1 LFYIICVELE
11 IVIDDKMNNID
22 NKTPLGITERACN
35 QVKNL
40 IEQEGNK
47 ALMLRLSVSGGGCSG
62 FSYTFSLDDTAKKDD
77 FILKSHGVSLV
88 IDNISADL
96 LDGSEIDY
104 VDDLLASSF
113 RVNNPNATSTCGCGT
128 SFSM

>member
-1 LFYIICVELE
+1 
-11 IVIDDKMNNID
+11 
-22 NKTPLGITERACN
+22 
-35 QVKNL
+35 
-40 IEQEGNK
+40 
-47 ALMLRLSVSGGGCSG
+47 MLRLSVSGGGCSG